1 MNDSDGAEVERIL
14 EQLITQYGLN
24 QVRAD
29 LAKLSNQC
37 RSEDYQRIYN
47 IAENVA
53 RRIERTEKQIQ

>member
-24 QVRAD
+24 QVKAD
-29 LAKLSNQC
+29 LAKLWP
-37 RSEDYQRIYN
+37 RSRWEDYQRSYN
-47 IAENVA
+47 IAEDVA